1 MDKNQLM
8 MQVLVLALANLP
20 TMTIVAI
27 GILYNNSRMTDLRA
41 QMESNTKMIVGVMD
55 ARFATMEEK
64 LIRVEQILDARLTR
78 IEEQLG
84 IKR

>member
-41 QMESNTKMIVGVMD
+41 FITDFIKATSERHD
-55 ARFATMEEK
+55 AN
-64 LIRVEQILDARLTR
+64 LIRVEQIMDARLTR
-78 IEEQLG
+78 IEDHLG
-84 IKR
+84 IRH